1 MKRLLIVSVI
11 ALVLSLLGSTPL
23 PASAASLSERLSGRI
38 LLQIQE
44 KGKAWYLDPA
54 TDSRAYLGRPTDAF
68 RVMREL
74 GLGITTVDLEK
85 ISASD
90 DTDSGDTKLARK
102 LAGKILLQVQAKGE
116 AWYINPV
123 NLKRYYLGRPAD
135 AFAAMRGLG
144 LGVSNTDIAKIPTTE
159 KYTDPEQAV
168 VTPTQAAQAEKTQ
181 KKGSD
186 TDFTATKTEP
196 DPSVSQTPQDLSAY
210 AGSYR
215 CWSYNVSGGGGGD
228 CRLFAPIVL
237 NKDGTY
243 AVSSEKGTYSIKGDV
258 ITLSESKLRG
268 PGTRLGGTQ
277 IRFEY
282 DYNGW
287 HHVITYLKEGGA
299 ASTTGAGNEIAVQ
312 VTLEYPTKDRALNSI
327 VTLELVPEG
336 QNVDTASYKPTA
348 IAVWDG
354 DKRVTASFHKELA
367 KPRTGAKY
375 TVYANT
381 GFAATAVGTLDLT
394 AATKDM
400 TAVIKVTGSSTTQA
414 EQKNVSLPKGPEIVV
429 EIDLVY
435 PTRDSSLGSI
445 QSIVLV
451 PEGEDA
457 AVAVYKPTALAVWDG
472 EKTVVGSFHKATN
485 QVKTKA
491 RYTVYADWGAF
502 GGYVKSGTL
511 DLTATTSGPLTKKI
525 QTTISGASSSGSSS
539 SSNSSTSSQQASS
552 SGNPSS
558 STSSSTPTTV
568 SVNLILQYASGDSSL
583 HNVTRIAMIKQ
594 GDTYYEGYSGEIA
607 GYGASQ
613 QLTASFSYTVPGF
626 LYDVYTESYTAGS
639 KKVGTVDLRNA
650 TGNTAQTIS
659 VQ

>member
-1 MKRLLIVSVI
+1 MKRLLVASVI
-11 ALVLSLLGSTPL
+11 ALVLPLLGSAPL
-23 PASAASLSERLSGRI
+23 PASAATLSERLSGRI

-54 TDSRAYLGRPTDAF
+54 TDSRAYLGRPADAF

-74 GLGITTVDLEK
+74 GLGITTADLEK

-90 DTDSGDTKLARK
+90 DTDSGNTKLARK

-123 NLKRYYLGRPAD
+123 NLKRYYLGRPSD

-144 LGVSNTDIAKIPTTE
+144 LGVSNTDIAKIPTAE
-159 KYTDPEQAV
+159 KYADPEQAV
-168 VTPTQAAQAEKTQ
+168 VTPTRATQAEKT
-181 KKGSD
+181 GSG
-186 TDFTATKTEP
+186 TNSQTKL
-196 DPSVSQTPQDLSAY
+196 SQTPQDLSAY

-243 AVSSEKGTYSIKGDV
+243 AISSEKGTYSVKGDV

-268 PGTRLGGTQ
+268 PGTLLGGTQ

-299 ASTTGAGNEIAVQ
+299 ASTTGTGNEIAVQ
-312 VTLEYPTKDRALNSI
+312 VTLEYTTKDSALNSI

-354 DKRVTASFHKELA
+354 NKRVTASFHKELA

-381 GFAATAVGTLDLT
+381 GFAETAVGTLDLT

-414 EQKNVSLPKGPEIVV
+414 EQKNVSLPEGPEIVV

-435 PTRDSSLGSI
+435 PARDSSLGSI
-445 QSIVLV
+445 QSVVLV
-451 PEGEDA
+451 PEGEDPA
-457 AVAVYKPTALAVWDG
+457 IAVYKPMALAIWDG

-491 RYTVYADWGAF
+491 KYTVYADWGAF

-511 DLTATTSGPLTKKI
+511 DLTTTTTGPGTKTI
-525 QTTISGASSSGSSS
+525 QTTI
-539 SSNSSTSSQQASS
+539 
-552 SGNPSS
+552 
-558 STSSSTPTTV
+558 
-568 SVNLILQYASGDSSL
+568 
-583 HNVTRIAMIKQ
+583 
-594 GDTYYEGYSGEIA
+594 A
-607 GYGASQ
+607 G
-613 QLTASFSYTVPGF
+613 
-626 LYDVYTESYTAGS
+626 
-639 KKVGTVDLRNA
+639 
-650 TGNTAQTIS
+650 I
-659 VQ
+659 